1 MLNSTEEILDS
12 ELPNHVFTELDLAYL
27 FKGSPARRYGLVN
40 KALKKGEIIRLRR
53 GLYTIATKYM
63 KEHFSLYYLANH
75 IVPFSYVSCES
86 ALQYHGWIPERVN
99 QVSSIAA
106 FGRNKTFTNDF
117 AQFTYHVHPIDLTK
131 FFLGVD
137 SVQINNKLVWIASPL
152 RALIDY
158 IYMNKIKSA
167 NVDFLKNNLRIED
180 LALATIRKSDIK
192 ELISIYRSTS
202 IKKFLNSL
210 SLIKHG

>member
-1 MLNSTEEILDS
+1 MLNSTKKILDS
-12 ELPNHVFTELDLAYL
+12 ELANHVFTELDFAYL
-27 FKGSPARRYGLVN
+27 FRGSPARRYGLVN

-53 GLYTIATKYM
+53 GLYILAPKYM
-63 KEHFSLYYLANH
+63 KEFFSLYYLVNH

-106 FGRNKTFTNDF
+106 FGRNKAFNNDF
-117 AQFTYHVHPIDLTK
+117 AQFTYHVHQIDSAN

-137 SVQINNKLVWIASPL
+137 QVQINNKLVWIASPL

-158 IYMNKIKSA
+158 IYWNKIKS
-167 NVDFLKNNLRIED
+167 VDLNFLKYSLRIED
-180 LALATIRKSDIK
+180 SELATIRK
-192 ELISIYRSTS
+192 
-202 IKKFLNSL
+202 
-210 SLIKHG
+210 

>member
-1 MLNSTEEILDS
+1 MLNSTEKILGS
-12 ELPNHVFTELDLAYL
+12 ELTNHVFRELDLAYL
-27 FKGSPARRYGLVN
+27 FRGSAARRYGLVN
-40 KALKKGEIIRLRR
+40 KALKKGELIRLHR
-53 GLYTIATKYM
+53 GLYTLAPKYM

-106 FGRNKTFTNDF
+106 FGRNKEFNNDF
-117 AQFTYHVHPIDLTK
+117 AQFTYHVNQIDSVN

-137 SVQINNKLVWIASPL
+137 QVQINNKLVWMASPL

-158 IYMNKIKSA
+158 IYWNKIKL
-167 NVDFLKNNLRIED
+167 VDLNFLKYSLRIED
-180 LALATIRKSDIK
+180 SELATIRESEVK
-192 ELISIYRSTS
+192 ELIPIYRSTS
-202 IKKFLNSL
+202 IRNFLNSL
-210 SLIKHG
+210 SGG